1 MKGEHIMKFDNFTT
15 DKLYDLM
22 SFNEQINLRENVTDI
37 AIMLNVNME
46 SLQRHFKTLL
56 DTKGV
61 SERIKSFIRKNYKF
75 NINENERIDGNWKLR
90 TWST

>member
-1 MKGEHIMKFDNFTT
+1 MKFDNFNT

-37 AIMLNVNME
+37 AVMLNVNME
-46 SLQRHFKTLL
+46 SLQRHFQTLL

-75 NINENERIDGNWKLR
+75 NINENERIDGN
-90 TWST
+90 

>member
-1 MKGEHIMKFDNFTT
+1 MKGENIMKVDNFTT

-22 SFNEQINLRENVTDI
+22 SFNEQINFRENVTDI
-37 AIMLNVNME
+37 AVMLNVTME
-46 SLQRHFKTLL
+46 SLQRHFQTLL

-75 NINENERIDGNWKLR
+75 NINENERIDGN
-90 TWST
+90 

>member
-1 MKGEHIMKFDNFTT
+1 MKFDNFTT

-22 SFNEQINLRENVTDI
+22 SFNEQINFRENITDI
-37 AIMLNVNME
+37 AVMLNVNME

-61 SERIKSFIRKNYKF
+61 SERIKRFIRKNYKF
-75 NINENERIDGNWKLR
+75 NINENERIDGN
-90 TWST
+90 

>member
-1 MKGEHIMKFDNFTT
+1 MKGENIMKFDNFTT

-37 AIMLNVNME
+37 AVMLNVNME

>member
-1 MKGEHIMKFDNFTT
+1 MKFDNFTT
-15 DKLYDLM
+15 DRLYDLM

-37 AIMLNVNME
+37 AVMLNVNME

-61 SERIKSFIRKNYKF
+61 SERIKRFIRKNYKF
-75 NINENERIDGNWKLR
+75 NINENERIDGN
-90 TWST
+90 

>member
-1 MKGEHIMKFDNFTT
+1 MKGENIMKFDNFTT

-22 SFNEQINLRENVTDI
+22 SFNEQINFRENVTDI
-37 AIMLNVNME
+37 AVMLNME
-46 SLQRHFKTLL
+46 SLQRHFQTLL

-75 NINENERIDGNWKLR
+75 NINENERIDGN
-90 TWST
+90 

>member
-1 MKGEHIMKFDNFTT
+1 MKFDNFTT

-22 SFNEQINLRENVTDI
+22 SFNEQINFRENVTDI
-37 AIMLNVNME
+37 AVMLNINME

-61 SERIKSFIRKNYKF
+61 SERIKRFIRKNYKF
-75 NINENERIDGNWKLR
+75 NINENERIDGN
-90 TWST
+90 

>member
-1 MKGEHIMKFDNFTT
+1 MKGENIMKFDNFTT

-37 AIMLNVNME
+37 AVMLNVNME

-75 NINENERIDGNWKLR
+75 NINENERIDGN
-90 TWST
+90 

>member
-15 DKLYDLM
+15 DRLYDLM

-37 AIMLNVNME
+37 AVMLNVNME

-75 NINENERIDGNWKLR
+75 NINENERIDGN
-90 TWST
+90 

>member
-22 SFNEQINLRENVTDI
+22 SFNEQINLRENITDI
-37 AIMLNVNME
+37 AVMLNVNME

-56 DTKGV
+56 DTKEV
-61 SERIKSFIRKNYKF
+61 SERIKRFIRKNYKF
-75 NINENERIDGNWKLR
+75 NINENERIDEN
-90 TWST
+90 